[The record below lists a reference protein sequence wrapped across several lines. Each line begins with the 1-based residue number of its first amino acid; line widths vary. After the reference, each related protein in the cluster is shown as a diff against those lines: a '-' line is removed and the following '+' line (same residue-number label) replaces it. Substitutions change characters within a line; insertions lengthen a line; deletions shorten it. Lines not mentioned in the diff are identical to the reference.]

1 MSDYTGHIDERKN
14 DGYTFRYWR
23 SPKGKVYT
31 NFDCERRFESAIW
44 AVSRWFARTVRT
56 RTTSPDAEANRDDLR
71 TVRWKLD
78 KLSEHVLMMQAQLDD
93 LEGVDRTQERIT
105 QLRQIAGRTPEEA
118 AAYLAKADELEHQQP
133 V

>member
-1 MSDYTGHIDERKN
+1 MSDSIGSIEKREN

-44 AVSRWFARTVRT
+44 AVGRWFGRTVRT

-78 KLSEHVLMMQAQLDD
+78 KLSEHVFMMQAQLDE
-93 LEGVDRTQERIT
+93 LEGIDRTQERIA
-105 QLRQIAGRTPEEA
+105 QLRQVAGRTPEETA
-118 AAYLAKADELEHQQP
+118 AFLAKADQLEGKP
-133 V
+133 